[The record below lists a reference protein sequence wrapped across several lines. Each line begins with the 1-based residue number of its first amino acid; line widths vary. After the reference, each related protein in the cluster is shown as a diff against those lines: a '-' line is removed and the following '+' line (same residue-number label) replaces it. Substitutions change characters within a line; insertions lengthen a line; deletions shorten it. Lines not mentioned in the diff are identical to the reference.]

1 MGEHSGGRGD
11 SAGDKAR
18 EEFFSEAQELV
29 DGLSRDLLALD
40 EVCRRGGSDAEL
52 VNDVFRAVHTLKGLS
67 GLFGAAMMS
76 GLSHELENLLDDLRL
91 GRIEL
96 TPQVLDLLFQSVELY
111 GRILSAAKGDGP
123 EPAAEVKALLA
134 ALGQVAQQKGGG
146 GGSVVAQYELDPG
159 LLGVLTEYEEHRLRT
174 NLQAGLSLY
183 RMRVQFQLATI
194 DSALDELKART
205 RPHGEIITFLP
216 TGEGGDAESVELE
229 ILVASREGLSVL
241 GAAVAAPNVSI
252 EEVRRRDAASSA
264 HESMRP
270 PRPPASEMPPAPLP
284 SFELEPGTD
293 DALGMSSEV
302 DDYTEG
308 TRTSRPPPP
317 NQTGIPGVHPS
328 FPPAPSAPPVGSGG
342 AQAPREQQ
350 QRELTLRS
358 VTQTVRVDIRKLDHL
373 MNIVGELAIVRSAV
387 SRLTERVRLHETLM
401 RGKRGALG
409 QPPDGELR
417 ELATSLTRLHRSFE
431 RHLAQMQNGILE
443 VRMVPLGQVFD
454 KLARIVRQ
462 ISREHDKQVN
472 LVVTGAE
479 TEIDKLIVEELS
491 DPLMHM
497 IRNAIDHGIEDRDE
511 RMRVQKPAVG
521 TIALNAFQKG
531 NHVVIEVE
539 DDGKG
544 MDPAVILTAALKRGL
559 VTEAEA
565 REMSTKDVLA
575 LVFRHGFTTRSEATS
590 LSGRGVGMDIVQ
602 TNIAKLGG
610 VVDITSE
617 VGIGTKMTITLP
629 ITLAIISVLIVEV
642 AGRTFCMPLASV
654 EEAIVFDESMVRTF
668 EGREVMTQR
677 GATLPIARLSKVF
690 QLEGHRAGVWFNED
704 AKTPKPPEVRPFA
717 GPNARPKSYVVIATV
732 ADRRVGFV
740 VDRLVGQ
747 QDIVIKALGRS
758 LKKVRGFAGAT
769 ELGDQR
775 VGLVIDAA
783 ALIAEV
789 LATVPVGEASR
800 LQPAGM
806 SGEVAAV
813 RRSIDAPESGMRGGA
828 ERGDVFGGGGGF
840 A

>member
-1 MGEHSGGRGD
+1 MAEHSGGGPRD

-18 EEFFSEAQELV
+18 EEFFSEAQEIV
-29 DGLSRDLLALD
+29 DGLSRDLLSLD
-40 EVCRRGGSDAEL
+40 EVCRRGSSDAEL

-96 TPQVLDLLFQSVELY
+96 TSQVLDLLFQSVELY
-111 GRILSAAKGDGP
+111 GRILTAAKGDGP
-123 EPAAEVKALLA
+123 EPAAEVKLLLA

-146 GGSVVAQYELDPG
+146 GGTIVAQYELDPG

-174 NLQAGLSLY
+174 NLQAGLMLY

-194 DSALDELKART
+194 DSALDELKGKT

-241 GAAVAAPNVSI
+241 GAAVVGPNVTI
-252 EEVRRRDAASSA
+252 EEVRRRESA
-264 HESMRP
+264 TQPKESMRP
-270 PRPPASEMPPAPLP
+270 PRPTGSDLPPSITSFVPALTGTFTEPTEPDEYSEGA
-284 SFELEPGTD
+284 
-293 DALGMSSEV
+293 
-302 DDYTEG
+302 
-308 TRTSRPPPP
+308 RTSRPPAPAGNSVPP
-317 NQTGIPGVHPS
+317 PPAGALAPPLAPSVHP
-328 FPPAPSAPPVGSGG
+328 PPMGANAQQAAAPNAASARD
-342 AQAPREQQ
+342 A

-387 SRLTERVRLHETLM
+387 SRLTERVRL
-401 RGKRGALG
+401 
-409 QPPDGELR
+409 DGELR
-417 ELATSLTRLHRSFE
+417 ELATSLTRLHRSFD

-462 ISREHDKQVN
+462 ISREHDRQVN

-497 IRNAIDHGIEDRDE
+497 MRNAIDHGIEDKDE
-511 RMRVQKPAVG
+511 RMRVGKPPVG

-544 MDPAVILTAALKRGL
+544 MDTSLILAAALRRGL

-565 REMSTKDVLA
+565 REMSAKDVLA
-575 LVFRHGFTTRSEATS
+575 LVFLPGFTTKEEATS
-590 LSGRGVGMDIVQ
+590 LSGRGVGMDIVK

-610 VVDITSE
+610 VVEPSTY

-642 AGRTFCMPLASV
+642 AGRTYCIPLASV

-677 GATLPIARLSKVF
+677 GQTLPIARLAKVF
-690 QLEGHRAGVWFNED
+690 QLDDVRAGVWFNED
-704 AKTPKPPEVRPFA
+704 AKTPRPPEVQAR
-717 GPNARPKSYVVIATV
+717 RPKSYVVIASV
-732 ADRRVGFV
+732 ADKRVGFV

-758 LKKVRGFAGAT
+758 LKKVNGFAGAT

-775 VGLVIDAA
+775 VGLVVDAA

-789 LATVPVGEASR
+789 LASPPSDSRGRPAEPISRPRAIEIVPS
-800 LQPAGM
+800 PA
-806 SGEVAAV
+806 
-813 RRSIDAPESGMRGGA
+813 RITRDGGA
-828 ERGDVFGGGGGF
+828 

>member
-1 MGEHSGGRGD
+1 MAEHSGGGRGD

-18 EEFFSEAQELV
+18 EEFFSEAQEIV

-123 EPAAEVKALLA
+123 EPGGEVKALLA

-194 DSALDELKART
+194 DSALDDLKAKT

-241 GAAVAAPNVSI
+241 GEAVAAPNVTI
-252 EEVRRRDAASSA
+252 EEVRRRDAAPPGTK
-264 HESMRP
+264 ESIRP
-270 PRPPASEMPPAPLP
+270 PRPPTLSDMAPPPLP
-284 SFELEPGTD
+284 SFAPAPGL
-293 DALGMSSEV
+293 DASQTIET

-317 NQTGIPGVHPS
+317 MHQTGLPGAQS
-328 FPPAPSAPPVGSGG
+328 LPPPPPSAPPNVGGPQ
-342 AQAPREQQ
+342 AQRDQQ

-387 SRLTERVRLHETLM
+387 SRLTERMRLHETVVSG
-401 RGKRGALG
+401 RSGSGDGSAR
-409 QPPDGELR
+409 DGELR
-417 ELATSLTRLHRSFE
+417 ELATSLTRLHRSFD

-497 IRNAIDHGIEDRDE
+497 IRNAIDHGIEDRDQ
-511 RMRVQKPAVG
+511 RMLVQKPAVG

-544 MDPAVILTAALKRGL
+544 MDPSVILGAALKRGL

-575 LVFRHGFTTRSEATS
+575 LVFQPGFTTRDEATS

-677 GATLPIARLSKVF
+677 GSTLPIARLAKVF
-690 QLEGHRAGVWFNED
+690 LLEGHRAGVWFNED
-704 AKTPKPPEVRPFA
+704 AKTPTPPAVSASRSV
-717 GPNARPKSYVVIATV
+717 GGRPKSYVVIATV

-775 VGLVIDAA
+775 VGLVLDAA

-789 LATVPVGEASR
+789 LASVASAPGE
-800 LQPAGM
+800 PARPSPLGA
-806 SGEVAAV
+806 SGEVAVV
-813 RRSIDAPESGMRGGA
+813 RRTAD
-828 ERGDVFGGGGGF
+828 DVFGGGGGAPPARGGF

>member
-1 MGEHSGGRGD
+1 MAEHSGGGRGE

-18 EEFFSEAQELV
+18 EEFFSEAQEIV

-40 EVCRRGGSDAEL
+40 DVCRRGGSDAEL

-111 GRILSAAKGDGP
+111 GRILTAAKGDGP

-194 DSALDELKART
+194 DSALDELKAKT

-241 GAAVAAPNVSI
+241 GAAVAAPNVTI
-252 EEVRRRDAASSA
+252 EEVRRREAAPPVK
-264 HESMRP
+264 ESMRP
-270 PRPPASEMPPAPLP
+270 PRPTVSDIPPPMP
-284 SFELEPGTD
+284 SFAPPTAIGIGEPITVETD
-293 DALGMSSEV
+293 DYA
-302 DDYTEG
+302 EG
-308 TRTSRPPPP
+308 TRTSRPPA
-317 NQTGIPGVHPS
+317 NAGQTGIPGPGPHSFQPPPLSPS
-328 FPPAPSAPPVGSGG
+328 QPPG
-342 AQAPREQQ
+342 AAQQGPREQH

-387 SRLTERVRLHETLM
+387 SRLTERVRL
-401 RGKRGALG
+401 
-409 QPPDGELR
+409 DGEMR
-417 ELATSLTRLHRSFE
+417 DLATSLTRLHRSFE

-511 RMRVQKPAVG
+511 RMRVQKPPVG

-575 LVFRHGFTTRSEATS
+575 LVFQPGFTTKEEATS

-677 GATLPIARLSKVF
+677 GATLPIARLAKVF
-690 QLEGHRAGVWFNED
+690 QLDGHRAGVWFNED
-704 AKTPKPPEVRPFA
+704 AKTPVPPPVRST
-717 GPNARPKSYVVIATV
+717 RPKSYVVIATV

-775 VGLVIDAA
+775 VGLVLDAA

-789 LATVPVGEASR
+789 LTSTPGEAVR
-800 LQPAGM
+800 APAALAKE
-806 SGEVAAV
+806 SA
-813 RRSIDAPESGMRGGA
+813 RRNGDIAPA
-828 ERGDVFGGGGGF
+828 ERDGTFGGRNGPPPARGGF

>member
-1 MGEHSGGRGD
+1 MAEHGGGRGE

-18 EEFFSEAQELV
+18 EEFFSEAQEIV

-40 EVCRRGGSDAEL
+40 DVSRRGGTDAEL

-111 GRILSAAKGDGP
+111 GRILAAAKGDAP
-123 EPAAEVKALLA
+123 EPAQEVKALLA

-194 DSALDELKART
+194 DSALDELKAKT

-229 ILVASREGLSVL
+229 ILVASREPLATLRG
-241 GAAVAAPNVSI
+241 AVAGPNVAI
-252 EEVRRRDAASSA
+252 EEVRRRDAAPMQSIP
-264 HESMRP
+264 P
-270 PRPPASEMPPAPLP
+270 PRAISDAPAAMSFSPATTAAGGTHAP
-284 SFELEPGTD
+284 EPMAGVTLDDFDLAKGT
-293 DALGMSSEV
+293 SI
-302 DDYTEG
+302 
-308 TRTSRPPPP
+308 PPPP
-317 NQTGIPGVHPS
+317 GGGARPAS
-328 FPPAPSAPPVGSGG
+328 FPPAPQTPQGMAVGPSAPPIGPPSPAGQG
-342 AQAPREQQ
+342 AAAQ

-358 VTQTVRVDIRKLDHL
+358 VSQTVRVDIRKLDHL
-373 MNIVGELAIVRSAV
+373 MNIVGELAIVRGVMAK
-387 SRLTERVRLHETLM
+387 LEGRVRLDP
-401 RGKRGALG
+401 G
-409 QPPDGELR
+409 LR
-417 ELATSLTRLHRSFE
+417 EIATDLQRLHRSFD

-462 ISREHDKQVN
+462 ISRENDKQVN
-472 LVVTGAE
+472 LVITGAE

-511 RMRVQKPAVG
+511 RMRVGKPPVG

-544 MDPAVILTAALKRGL
+544 MDPAVIVAAALRRG
-559 VTEAEA
+559 VITEAEA
-565 REMSTKDVLA
+565 REMSTKEVLG
-575 LVFRHGFTTRSEATS
+575 LVFQPGFTTREDVTS
-590 LSGRGVGMDIVQ
+590 LSGRGVGMDIVK

-610 VVDITSE
+610 VVDITSD

-654 EEAIVFDESMVRTF
+654 EEAIVFDESMIRTF

-677 GATLPIARLSKVF
+677 GATLPIARLAKVF
-690 QLEGHRAGVWFNED
+690 GLEGWRPGVWVNDE
-704 AKTPKPPEVRPFA
+704 AKTPKPPPVRI
-717 GPNARPKSYVVIATV
+717 GRSKSYVVIATV

-747 QDIVIKALGRS
+747 QDIVIKALGKS
-758 LKKVRGFAGAT
+758 LKNARGFAGAT

-775 VGLVIDAA
+775 VGLVLDAA

-789 LATVPVGEASR
+789 LASTGENR
-800 LQPAGM
+800 LAL
-806 SGEVAAV
+806 EAA
-813 RRSIDAPESGMRGGA
+813 PGGRGA
-828 ERGDVFGGGGGF
+828 LQS
-840 A
+840 

>member
-1 MGEHSGGRGD
+1 MAEHGGGRGE

-18 EEFFSEAQELV
+18 EEFFSEAQEIV

-40 EVCRRGGSDAEL
+40 DVSRRGGTDAEL

-111 GRILSAAKGDGP
+111 GRILAAAKGDAP
-123 EPAAEVKALLA
+123 EPAQEVKALLA

-194 DSALDELKART
+194 DSALDELKAKT

-229 ILVASREGLSVL
+229 ILVASREPLSTL
-241 GAAVAAPNVSI
+241 SGAVAGPNVAI
-252 EEVRRRDAASSA
+252 EEVRRRDAAPLQSIL
-264 HESMRP
+264 P
-270 PRPPASEMPPAPLP
+270 PRASSDLPPATSFAPATTAAGAGAP
-284 SFELEPGTD
+284 EP
-293 DALGMSSEV
+293 ALGMTLDERDLSSK
-302 DDYTEG
+302 G
-308 TRTSRPPPP
+308 TSIPPPTPSARPVSFPPPP
-317 NQTGIPGVHPS
+317 QAMGIGPS
-328 FPPAPSAPPVGSGG
+328 TPPVGPPPAVAPQG
-342 AQAPREQQ
+342 AAAQ

-373 MNIVGELAIVRSAV
+373 MNIVGELALVRSVMAKLE
-387 SRLTERVRLHETLM
+387 SRVRLDPGM
-401 RGKRGALG
+401 R
-409 QPPDGELR
+409 EI
-417 ELATSLTRLHRSFE
+417 ATDLQRLHRSFD

-472 LVVTGAE
+472 LVITGAE

-511 RMRVQKPAVG
+511 RMRVGKPPVG

-544 MDPAVILTAALKRGL
+544 MDPAVIVAAALRRG
-559 VTEAEA
+559 VITEAEA
-565 REMSTKDVLA
+565 REMSTKEVLG
-575 LVFRHGFTTRSEATS
+575 LVFQPGFTTRDDVTS
-590 LSGRGVGMDIVQ
+590 LSGRGVGMDIVK

-654 EEAIVFDESMVRTF
+654 EEAIVFEESMIRTF

-677 GATLPIARLSKVF
+677 GATLPIARLAKVF
-690 QLEGHRAGVWFNED
+690 QLEGWRPGVWVNEE
-704 AKTPKPPEVRPFA
+704 AKTPKPPPVRP
-717 GPNARPKSYVVIATV
+717 GRNKSYVVIATV

-758 LKKVRGFAGAT
+758 LKNARGFAGAT

-789 LATVPVGEASR
+789 LASTGENR
-800 LQPAGM
+800 LAL
-806 SGEVAAV
+806 EAA
-813 RRSIDAPESGMRGGA
+813 PPGRGA
-828 ERGDVFGGGGGF
+828 FTS
-840 A
+840 

>member
-1 MGEHSGGRGD
+1 MAEHSGGGRGD

-18 EEFFSEAQELV
+18 EEFFSEAQEIV

-40 EVCRRGGSDAEL
+40 EVCRRGASDAEL

-91 GRIEL
+91 GRIDL
-96 TPQVLDLLFQSVELY
+96 TSQVLDLLFQSVELY
-111 GRILSAAKGDGP
+111 GRILGSAKGDAP
-123 EPAAEVKALLA
+123 EPAQEVKALLA

-194 DSALDELKART
+194 DSALDDLKAKT

-229 ILVASREGLSVL
+229 ILVASRAPLSTL
-241 GAAVAAPNVSI
+241 RGAVAGPNVSV
-252 EEVRRRDAASSA
+252 EEVRRRDGGASLP
-264 HESMRP
+264 SMPP
-270 PRPPASEMPPAPLP
+270 PRPDEPYATAADHLVSMGPPTTTSGDVASLEEHYDRGTSAPPPA
-284 SFELEPGTD
+284 
-293 DALGMSSEV
+293 
-302 DDYTEG
+302 
-308 TRTSRPPPP
+308 
-317 NQTGIPGVHPS
+317 PS
-328 FPPAPSAPPVGSGG
+328 FPPPGGTALPAGMPGAPGLPGIPGIGMPGTSAAPGAPAGAAGVVAAAGG
-342 AQAPREQQ
+342 QAAARGAE
-350 QRELTLRS
+350 RELTLRS

-373 MNIVGELAIVRSAV
+373 MNIVGELAIVRGVVA
-387 SRLTERVRLHETLM
+387 RLSERVRI
-401 RGKRGALG
+401 A
-409 QPPDGELR
+409 PELK
-417 ELATSLTRLHRSFE
+417 ELAPELHRLHRSFD

-472 LVVTGAE
+472 LVITGAE

-497 IRNAIDHGIEDRDE
+497 IRNAIDHGIESRDE
-511 RMRVQKPAVG
+511 RMRVGKPPVG

-539 DDGKG
+539 DDGQG
-544 MDPAVILTAALKRGL
+544 MDPAVIVAAAIRRGV
-559 VTEAEA
+559 VTEADA
-565 REMSTKDVLA
+565 REMSAKEVLA
-575 LVFRHGFTTRSEATS
+575 LVFQAGFTTRDEATS
-590 LSGRGVGMDIVQ
+590 LSGRGVGMDIVK

-610 VVDITSE
+610 VVDITSD

-629 ITLAIISVLIVEV
+629 ITLAIISVLILEV
-642 AGRTFCMPLASV
+642 SGRTFCMPLASV

-677 GATLPIARLSKVF
+677 GATLPVARLAKVF
-690 QLEGHRAGVWFNED
+690 ELEGYRPGVWINET
-704 AKTPKPPEVRPFA
+704 APTPKPPEVRP
-717 GPNARPKSYVVIATV
+717 GKKPKSYCVIATV
-732 ADRRVGFV
+732 AERRVGFI

-747 QDIVIKALGRS
+747 QDIVIKALGKS
-758 LKKVRGFAGAT
+758 LKSARGLAGAT

-775 VGLVIDAA
+775 VGLVLDAA
-783 ALIAEV
+783 ALINEV
-789 LATVPVGEASR
+789 LAHSGEAR
-800 LQPAGM
+800 IAGQLEAGRST
-806 SGEVAAV
+806 SGTFTL
-813 RRSIDAPESGMRGGA
+813 PGMPMPGEG
-828 ERGDVFGGGGGF
+828 ELH
-840 A
+840 

>member
-1 MGEHSGGRGD
+1 MPENQGGGGRGE

-18 EEFFSEAQELV
+18 EEFFSEAQEIV

-40 EVCRRGGSDAEL
+40 DVCRRGGSDAEL

-111 GRILSAAKGDGP
+111 GRILAAAKGDAA

-183 RMRVQFQLATI
+183 RMRVQFQLSTI

-229 ILVASREGLSVL
+229 ILVASRAPLSTL
-241 GAAVAAPNVSI
+241 QGAIAGPHISI
-252 EEVRRRDAASSA
+252 EEVRRRDGAGPAPSLPPPRQTTSDSPSSA
-264 HESMRP
+264 FSLTPPTTAGEAYPMEAGTGMQQAITRSSMPAP
-270 PRPPASEMPPAPLP
+270 PLRVDDSILPPIATPPQHTQVGAGMPPVPPPPAP
-284 SFELEPGTD
+284 
-293 DALGMSSEV
+293 
-302 DDYTEG
+302 
-308 TRTSRPPPP
+308 RPEAAKP
-317 NQTGIPGVHPS
+317 
-328 FPPAPSAPPVGSGG
+328 
-342 AQAPREQQ
+342 E
-350 QRELTLRS
+350 RELTLRS

-373 MNIVGELAIVRSAV
+373 MNIVGELAIVRGVMAK
-387 SRLTERVRLHETLM
+387 LEARVRTD
-401 RGKRGALG
+401 
-409 QPPDGELR
+409 PELR
-417 ELATSLTRLHRSFE
+417 ELSSDIDRLHRSFD

-472 LVVTGAE
+472 LVIAGAE

-511 RMRVQKPAVG
+511 RMRVGKPPVG

-539 DDGKG
+539 DDGRG
-544 MDPAVILTAALKRGL
+544 MDPAVIVAAALRRGM
-559 VTEAEA
+559 VSENEA
-565 REMSTKDVLA
+565 REMSAKDVLG
-575 LVFRHGFTTRSEATS
+575 LVFTPGFTTKEEATS
-590 LSGRGVGMDIVQ
+590 LSGRGVGMDIVK
-602 TNIAKLGG
+602 TNIGALGG
-610 VVDITSE
+610 VVDISSE

-629 ITLAIISVLIVEV
+629 ITLAIISVLIIEV
-642 AGRTFCMPLASV
+642 SGRTFCMPLASV

-668 EGREVMTQR
+668 ENREVMTQR
-677 GATLPIARLSKVF
+677 GQTVPLARLARVF
-690 QLEGHRAGVWFNED
+690 QLEGYKPGVWVNEE
-704 AKTPKPPEVRPFA
+704 AKTPKPPEVRP
-717 GPNARPKSYVVIATV
+717 GQKPKAYVVIGAV

-740 VDRLVGQ
+740 VDRLIGQ
-747 QDIVIKALGRS
+747 QDIVIKALGKS
-758 LKKVRGFAGAT
+758 LKKVRGIAGAT

-775 VGLVIDAA
+775 VGLVLDAA
-783 ALIAEV
+783 ALIHEV
-789 LATVPVGEASR
+789 LASQGEQR
-800 LQPAGM
+800 LQQGVGALET
-806 SGEVAAV
+806 SRVA
-813 RRSIDAPESGMRGGA
+813 RLGQ
-828 ERGDVFGGGGGF
+828 GDS

>member
-1 MGEHSGGRGD
+1 MAEHGGGGRGD

-18 EEFFSEAQELV
+18 EEFFSEAQEIV

-40 EVCRRGGSDAEL
+40 EVSRRGGSDAEL

-111 GRILSAAKGDGP
+111 GRILAAAKGDAP
-123 EPAAEVKALLA
+123 EPAAEVKTLLA

-159 LLGVLTEYEEHRLRT
+159 LLAVLTEYEEHRLRT
-174 NLQAGLSLY
+174 NLQAGLALY
-183 RMRVQFQLATI
+183 RLRVHFQLATI

-216 TGEGGDAESVELE
+216 TGEGGDAETVELE
-229 ILVASREGLSVL
+229 ILVASREPLHTL
-241 GAAVAAPNVSI
+241 HAAIAGPNVAI
-252 EEVRRRDAASSA
+252 EEVRRREAVPDSI
-264 HESMRP
+264 RP
-270 PRPPASEMPPAPLP
+270 PPRGPYAEPYPPSLPPGAAT
-284 SFELEPGTD
+284 TD
-293 DALGMSSEV
+293 AFDFSATDERDGMV
-302 DDYTEG
+302 G
-308 TRTSRPPPP
+308 TRTSHPPPP
-317 NQTGIPGVHPS
+317 EGSLSLPPFGVPPPGT
-328 FPPAPSAPPVGSGG
+328 
-342 AQAPREQQ
+342 PREGGRQEVRGD
-350 QRELTLRS
+350 RELTLRS
-358 VTQTVRVDIRKLDHL
+358 VTQTVRVDIRKLDRL

-387 SRLTERVRLHETLM
+387 ARLQERVRREP
-401 RGKRGALG
+401 
-409 QPPDGELR
+409 QLR
-417 ELATSLTRLHRSFE
+417 EVSTDLHRLHRSFE

-472 LVVTGAE
+472 LVITGAE

-511 RMRVQKPAVG
+511 RMRVGKPPVG

-539 DDGKG
+539 DDGQG
-544 MDPAVILTAALKRGL
+544 MDPAVILAAALRRG
-559 VTEAEA
+559 VVGEAEA
-565 REMSTKDVLA
+565 REMGTKEVLS
-575 LVFRHGFTTRSEATS
+575 LVFQPGFTTREEATS
-590 LSGRGVGMDIVQ
+590 LSGRGVGMDIVR
-602 TNIAKLGG
+602 TNIANLGG
-610 VVDITSE
+610 VVDISSE

-642 AGRTFCMPLASV
+642 SGRTFCMPLASV
-654 EEAIVFDESMVRTF
+654 EEAIVFDESLVRTF

-677 GATLPIARLSKVF
+677 GATLPIARLAKLF
-690 QLEGHRAGVWFNED
+690 QLEGYRPGVWINED
-704 AKTPKPPEVRPFA
+704 AKTPKPPEVRP
-717 GPNARPKSYVVIATV
+717 GTVPKSYVVIATV
-732 ADRRVGFV
+732 AERRVGFV

-747 QDIVIKALGRS
+747 QDIVIKALGKS
-758 LKKVRGFAGAT
+758 LKSARGFAGAT

-775 VGLVIDAA
+775 VGLVLDAA
-783 ALIAEV
+783 ALIHEV
-789 LATVPVGEASR
+789 TSTFGELR
-800 LQPAGM
+800 HGPAI
-806 SGEVAAV
+806 EPARTRAQE
-813 RRSIDAPESGMRGGA
+813 REGGH
-828 ERGDVFGGGGGF
+828 V
-840 A
+840 

>member
-1 MGEHSGGRGD
+1 
-11 SAGDKAR
+11 
-18 EEFFSEAQELV
+18 
-29 DGLSRDLLALD
+29 
-40 EVCRRGGSDAEL
+40 
-52 VNDVFRAVHTLKGLS
+52 
-67 GLFGAAMMS
+67 MMS

-96 TPQVLDLLFQSVELY
+96 TSQVLDLLFQSVELY
-111 GRILSAAKGDGP
+111 GRILAAAKGDAP
-123 EPAAEVKALLA
+123 EPAAEVKSLLA

-174 NLQAGLSLY
+174 NLQAGLALF

-194 DSALDELKART
+194 DSALDDLKAKT

-229 ILVASREGLSVL
+229 ILVASRSMLSDL
-241 GAAVAAPNVSI
+241 RGAITGPNITI
-252 EEVRRRDAASSA
+252 EEVRRREASPLQSIP
-264 HESMRP
+264 P
-270 PRPPASEMPPAPLP
+270 PRLAVSEAPPPFPAP
-284 SFELEPGTD
+284 PGFS
-293 DALGMSSEV
+293 MSPPTTASNA
-302 DDYTEG
+302 DDYITDQELI
-308 TRTSRPPPP
+308 RNTSVPPPP
-317 NQTGIPGVHPS
+317 PMQVQTSDDVARDFMMQQGMPMGASGQIPM
-328 FPPAPSAPPVGSGG
+328 PPMQNPAAAAAG
-342 AQAPREQQ
+342 A

-358 VTQTVRVDIRKLDHL
+358 VTQTVRVDIRKLDRL
-373 MNIVGELAIVRSAV
+373 MNIVGELALVRGTVAKLEARI
-387 SRLTERVRLHETLM
+387 RLD
-401 RGKRGALG
+401 
-409 QPPDGELR
+409 PELR
-417 ELATSLTRLHRSFE
+417 EVATDLQRLHRSFD

-472 LVVTGAE
+472 LVITGAE

-497 IRNAIDHGIEDRDE
+497 IRNAIDHGIEDKDE
-511 RMRVQKPAVG
+511 RMRVGKPTVG

-544 MDPAVILTAALKRGL
+544 MDPAVIVAAAIRRGI

-565 REMSTKDVLA
+565 RELGVKDVLA
-575 LVFRHGFTTRSEATS
+575 LVFRPGFTTKEEVSA
-590 LSGRGVGMDIVQ
+590 LSGRGVGMDVVK
-602 TNIAKLGG
+602 TNIASLGG
-610 VVDITSE
+610 VVDITSD

-629 ITLAIISVLIVEV
+629 ITLAIISVLILEV

-654 EEAIVFDESMVRTF
+654 EEAIVFDESMVKTF

-677 GATLPIARLSKVF
+677 GVTLPIARLAKVF
-690 QLEGHRAGVWFNED
+690 QLEGYRPGVYVNEE
-704 AKTPKPPEVRPFA
+704 AKTPKPPEVRP
-717 GPNARPKSYVVIATV
+717 GQRPKSYVVIATV

-758 LKKVRGFAGAT
+758 LKKVKGFAGAT

-775 VGLVIDAA
+775 VGLVLDAA
-783 ALIAEV
+783 SLINEV
-789 LATVPVGEASR
+789 LASASEVRHAPAAMDASR
-800 LQPAGM
+800 VARLPQM
-806 SGEVAAV
+806 GE
-813 RRSIDAPESGMRGGA
+813 S
-828 ERGDVFGGGGGF
+828 
-840 A
+840 